1 MNKKL
6 ISIFILSIL
15 AISGGISIYGLQNYK
30 ITTEQEFKDEITLF
44 ISKITLWFTFESITY
59 HLEPQG
65 IKITTADLLSNLL
78 FFESF
83 TWFILDNRYVFIS
96 VTAVMHAAILDF
108 NLTYIEPEFQNKEQY
123 NNTLSFLEFD
133 NKIKV
138 DLYLELNEILLQNHI
153 KKPFWY
159 DWM

>member
-6 ISIFILSIL
+6 ISMFILSIL

-30 ITTEQEFKDEITLF
+30 MTTEQDFKDEITLF
-44 ISKITLWFTFESITY
+44 ISQITLWFTFDSIIY
-59 HLEPQG
+59 NLEPQG
-65 IKITTADLLSNLL
+65 VRITTADLLSNLL
-78 FFESF
+78 YFESY
-83 TWFILDNRYVFIS
+83 TWFILNNRYVLIS
-96 VTAVMHAAILDF
+96 FTAVMHAAIVDF
-108 NLTYIEPEFQNKEQY
+108 NLTSIELEFQNEEHY

-153 KKPFWY
+153 KRPFWY